1 MALPPLSKWKPGMDH
16 HPLVLEPPEVESLT
30 GSEATDSEATI
41 SEESGSQATSSEAT
55 VSEESGSQASHTETS
70 DTEANPPSLPPT
82 VEEAYRR
89 KCIQLKERTKEIEEE
104 AKAYQLRLSRLQR
117 QIQKQRLER
126 AFLLEQIAKRT
137 STNVEDSEGSPSP
150 PPTPKDKPLR
160 TKRGHRKPS
169 LLPVSEPGAGPSATF
184 INQNLT
190 TLSPSSDAFSHSQL
204 DQKDHG
210 RGGTNGVAKR
220 PKRPSNAFEIYC
232 NDTRPIL
239 QAQHKD
245 KIAAGEFRLEEE
257 LARGWKDLPEKEKEE
272 FQVRYEQEL
281 AQYKEAVEE
290 YKRGAK
296 DAARERS
303 RGRDR
308 DHVGGSRAGRASGA
322 GGGARSARFDLAPAD
337 DEADE
342 DQDVEMA
349 DPGDPEPAGGDAD
362 TDPETEVDEN
372 DNENDGVVD

>member
-1 MALPPLSKWKPGMDH
+1 MDH
-16 HPLVLEPPEVESLT
+16 SNGNAVVPLLHLSQTALLNLLLGQSSHSNPVPQHSDPDATESDPDATEP
-30 GSEATDSEATI
+30 GSEADDK
-41 SEESGSQATSSEAT
+41 GLDR
-55 VSEESGSQASHTETS
+55 ASHIS
-70 DTEANPPSLPPT
+70 SGIQADRNNSVANPPSLPPT

-117 QIQKQRLER
+117 QVQKLRLER
-126 AFLLEQIAKRT
+126 AFLLEQVAKRT

-169 LLPVSEPGAGPSATF
+169 LLPVAEPGSNPNATF
-184 INQNLT
+184 ISQNLT
-190 TLSPSSDAFSHSQL
+190 ALSPSSDAFSHSQI
-204 DQKDHG
+204 DSQKDHG
-210 RGGTNGVAKR
+210 RGGTNGIAKR

-239 QAQHKD
+239 QAQNKE

-257 LARGWKDLPEKEKEE
+257 LARGWKDLPEKEKEA
-272 FQVRYEQEL
+272 FQVRYEEEL

-290 YKRGAK
+290 FKRGNK
-296 DAARERS
+296 DTAARERS
-303 RGRDR
+303 RGRDS
-308 DHVGGSRAGRASGA
+308 HAGSKGGRSGT
-322 GGGARSARFDLAPAD
+322 GARSARFEEVQD
-337 DEADE
+337 DDMDE

-349 DPGDPEPAGGDAD
+349 EPGDAEPAGDQD

-372 DNENDGVVD
+372 DGVVD

>member
-1 MALPPLSKWKPGMDH
+1 MAPQN
-16 HPLVLEPPEVESLT
+16 V
-30 GSEATDSEATI
+30 
-41 SEESGSQATSSEAT
+41 
-55 VSEESGSQASHTETS
+55 
-70 DTEANPPSLPPT
+70 NPPSLPPT

-89 KCIQLKERTKEIEEE
+89 KCIQLKERTKEIEDE
-104 AKAYQLRLSRLQR
+104 AMAYQLRLNRLQR
-117 QIQKQRLER
+117 QVQKLRLER
-126 AFLLEQIAKRT
+126 AFLLEQVAKRT

-169 LLPVSEPGAGPSATF
+169 LLPVSEPGTGPSATF

-204 DQKDHG
+204 DHKDHG
-210 RGGTNGVAKR
+210 RGSTNGVAKR

-308 DHVGGSRAGRASGA
+308 DHHHHHAGSRAGRASGA
-322 GGGARSARFDLAPAD
+322 GSGARSARFDQAPAD

-372 DNENDGVVD
+372 ENENDGVVD

>member
-1 MALPPLSKWKPGMDH
+1 MAPQNS
-16 HPLVLEPPEVESLT
+16 
-30 GSEATDSEATI
+30 
-41 SEESGSQATSSEAT
+41 
-55 VSEESGSQASHTETS
+55 
-70 DTEANPPSLPPT
+70 NPPSLPPT

-117 QIQKQRLER
+117 QVQKLRLER
-126 AFLLEQIAKRT
+126 AFLLEQVAKRT

-169 LLPVSEPGAGPSATF
+169 LLPVAEPGSNPNATF
-184 INQNLT
+184 ISQNLT
-190 TLSPSSDAFSHSQL
+190 ALSPSSDAFSHSQI
-204 DQKDHG
+204 DSQKDHG
-210 RGGTNGVAKR
+210 RGGTNGIAKR

-239 QAQHKD
+239 QAQNKE

-257 LARGWKDLPEKEKEE
+257 LARGWKDLPEKEKEA
-272 FQVRYEQEL
+272 FQVRYEEEL

-290 YKRGAK
+290 FKRGNK
-296 DAARERS
+296 DTAARERS
-303 RGRDR
+303 RGRDS
-308 DHVGGSRAGRASGA
+308 HAGGSKGGRSGT
-322 GGGARSARFDLAPAD
+322 GARSARFEEVQD
-337 DEADE
+337 DDMDE

-349 DPGDPEPAGGDAD
+349 EPGDAEPAGDQD

-372 DNENDGVVD
+372 DGVVD

>member
-1 MALPPLSKWKPGMDH
+1 MAPQNL
-16 HPLVLEPPEVESLT
+16 
-30 GSEATDSEATI
+30 
-41 SEESGSQATSSEAT
+41 
-55 VSEESGSQASHTETS
+55 
-70 DTEANPPSLPPT
+70 NPPSLPPT

-89 KCIQLKERTKEIEEE
+89 KCIQLKERTKEIEDESR
-104 AKAYQLRLSRLQR
+104 AYQLRLNRLQR
-117 QIQKQRLER
+117 QVQKLRLER
-126 AFLLEQIAKRT
+126 AFLLEQVAKRT

-169 LLPVSEPGAGPSATF
+169 LLPVNEPGGPNATF
-184 INQNLT
+184 INQNLN

-204 DQKDHG
+204 DKDGSG
-210 RGGTNGVAKR
+210 RGATNGVPKR

-232 NDTRPIL
+232 NDTRPLL

-245 KIAAGEFRLEEE
+245 KIAAGEFRVEEE

-281 AQYKEAVEE
+281 SQYKEAVEE
-290 YKRGAK
+290 YKRSAK
-296 DAARERS
+296 EAARSRS

-308 DHVGGSRAGRASGA
+308 DLLATSNRMRSVGLTGGS
-322 GGGARSARFDLAPAD
+322 GARAARFEEPQD
-337 DEADE
+337 DEGDE

-349 DPGDPEPAGGDAD
+349 EPGDPEPAADQD

-372 DNENDGVVD
+372 DGVVDD

>member
-1 MALPPLSKWKPGMDH
+1 MAPQS
-16 HPLVLEPPEVESLT
+16 
-30 GSEATDSEATI
+30 I
-41 SEESGSQATSSEAT
+41 
-55 VSEESGSQASHTETS
+55 
-70 DTEANPPSLPPT
+70 NPPALPPT

-89 KCIQLKERTKEIEEE
+89 KCIQLKERTKEIEDES
-104 AKAYQLRLSRLQR
+104 KAYQLRLNRLQR
-117 QIQKQRLER
+117 QVQKLRLER
-126 AFLLEQIAKRT
+126 AFLLEQVAKRT

-169 LLPVSEPGAGPSATF
+169 LLPISEPGAGPSATF
-184 INQNLT
+184 INQNLA
-190 TLSPSSDAFSHSQL
+190 TLSPSSDAYSHSQL
-204 DQKDHG
+204 DHG
-210 RGGTNGVAKR
+210 RLNGIAKR

-232 NDTRPIL
+232 NDTRPVL
-239 QAQHKD
+239 QAQHKE

-290 YKRGAK
+290 YKREAK
-296 DAARERS
+296 NAARERS
-303 RGRDR
+303 RNRDR
-308 DHVGGSRAGRASGA
+308 DHFGSISSSRRGGGGGS
-322 GGGARSARFDLAPAD
+322 RSARFEEVQDEEGD
-337 DEADE
+337 D

-349 DPGDPEPAGGDAD
+349 DPGEHEPAGDQD

-372 DNENDGVVD
+372 DGAGDD

>member
-1 MALPPLSKWKPGMDH
+1 MAPQNL
-16 HPLVLEPPEVESLT
+16 
-30 GSEATDSEATI
+30 
-41 SEESGSQATSSEAT
+41 
-55 VSEESGSQASHTETS
+55 
-70 DTEANPPSLPPT
+70 NPPSLPPT

-117 QIQKQRLER
+117 QVQKLRLER
-126 AFLLEQIAKRT
+126 AFLLEQVAKRT

-169 LLPVSEPGAGPSATF
+169 LLPVSEPGTNPSATF
-184 INQNLT
+184 ISQNLT

-204 DQKDHG
+204 DTQKEHG

-239 QAQHKD
+239 QAQNKE

-272 FQVRYEQEL
+272 FQIRYEQEL

-290 YKRGAK
+290 FKRGNK
-296 DAARERS
+296 DVAARERS
-303 RGRDR
+303 RGRDSLA
-308 DHVGGSRAGRASGA
+308 GGSKSSRGGA
-322 GGGARSARFDLAPAD
+322 GARSARFEEVQ
-337 DEADE
+337 DEDMDE

-349 DPGDPEPAGGDAD
+349 EPGDAEPAGDQD
-362 TDPETEVDEN
+362 TDPETEVE
-372 DNENDGVVD
+372 ENDGVVD

>member
-1 MALPPLSKWKPGMDH
+1 MAP
-16 HPLVLEPPEVESLT
+16 
-30 GSEATDSEATI
+30 
-41 SEESGSQATSSEAT
+41 QN
-55 VSEESGSQASHTETS
+55 
-70 DTEANPPSLPPT
+70 ANPPSLPPT

-104 AKAYQLRLSRLQR
+104 SKAYQLRLSRLQR
-117 QIQKQRLER
+117 QVQKLRLER
-126 AFLLEQIAKRT
+126 AFLLEQVAKRT

-169 LLPVSEPGAGPSATF
+169 LLPVSETGASSNPTF
-184 INQNLT
+184 VNQNVT

-204 DQKDHG
+204 ETQKDHG
-210 RGGTNGVAKR
+210 SRSTNGVAKR

-281 AQYKEAVEE
+281 VQYKEAVEE

-308 DHVGGSRAGRASGA
+308 DHAASRASRG
-322 GGGARSARFDLAPAD
+322 GGGARSTRFEEVQED
-337 DEADE
+337 DDADE

-349 DPGDPEPAGGDAD
+349 EAGDAEPAGDAD
-362 TDPETEVDEN
+362 SDPETEVDG
-372 DNENDGVVD
+372 DDDVANE

>member
-1 MALPPLSKWKPGMDH
+1 MAPQNS
-16 HPLVLEPPEVESLT
+16 
-30 GSEATDSEATI
+30 
-41 SEESGSQATSSEAT
+41 
-55 VSEESGSQASHTETS
+55 
-70 DTEANPPSLPPT
+70 NPPSLPPT

-117 QIQKQRLER
+117 QVQKLRLER
-126 AFLLEQIAKRT
+126 AFLLEQVAKRT

-169 LLPVSEPGAGPSATF
+169 LLPVSEPGSNPNATF
-184 INQNLT
+184 ISQNLN

-204 DQKDHG
+204 DTQKEHG
-210 RGGTNGVAKR
+210 RSGTNGVAKR

-239 QAQHKD
+239 QAQNKE

-290 YKRGAK
+290 FKRGTK
-296 DAARERS
+296 DAGRERS
-303 RGRDR
+303 RGRDS
-308 DHVGGSRAGRASGA
+308 HAGGSKSARSGT
-322 GGGARSARFDLAPAD
+322 GARSTRFEEVQD
-337 DEADE
+337 DDMDE

-349 DPGDPEPAGGDAD
+349 EPGDAEPAGDQD
-362 TDPETEVDEN
+362 TDPETEVE
-372 DNENDGVVD
+372 ENDGVVD

>member
-1 MALPPLSKWKPGMDH
+1 MASPTSKLLGLRSMPSTPSVSSLSSFSLPSSPIPLPSQP
-16 HPLVLEPPEVESLT
+16 PPASLPVESRSSSSTLSPPPEST
-30 GSEATDSEATI
+30 CSEDE
-41 SEESGSQATSSEAT
+41 
-55 VSEESGSQASHTETS
+55 VSVVDAKVASAN
-70 DTEANPPSLPPT
+70 ANPPSLPPT

-89 KCIQLKERTKEIEEE
+89 KCIQLKERTKEIQEES
-104 AKAYQLRLSRLQR
+104 KAYQLRIQRLER
-117 QIQKQRLER
+117 QIQKTRLER
-126 AFLLEQIAKRT
+126 AFLLEQIQKRT

-169 LLPVSEPGAGPSATF
+169 LLPVNEPGSGPNATF
-184 INQNLT
+184 VSQNLN

-210 RGGTNGVAKR
+210 GGRPTNGMTKR

-232 NDTRPIL
+232 NDTRPVL

-272 FQVRYEQEL
+272 FQIRYEQEL

-290 YKRGAK
+290 YKRGTK
-296 DAARERS
+296 GSAARSRS
-303 RGRDR
+303 RGGD
-308 DHVGGSRAGRASGA
+308 AMRASR
-322 GGGARSARFDLAPAD
+322 GGRSARIEAAQDDDA
-337 DEADE
+337 DEA
-342 DQDVEMA
+342 QDVEMA
-349 DPGDPEPAGGDAD
+349 DLGDAEAGAGDAD
-362 TDPETEVDEN
+362 TDPETELEVDEHADYN
-372 DNENDGVVD
+372 DDTVVD